1 MSVKVIDSFRVMAF
15 QKGGSAVG
23 QVVADAD
30 NDTLTVIGGAGVN
43 FTVDENAD
51 SVILSLQS
59 AEDIVASAVGR
70 VEIRAD
76 DSTVRV
82 VQGGE
87 NLGILGDGGV
97 VSTASNAEGDIT
109 INVDTDL
116 ANYDNTNTAFISNI
130 NNESLNDLQDVTT
143 TGVANNH
150 LLQFDSGTGRF
161 VTRTITAAGFSA
173 VSTTGSYND
182 LSNRPNLTFDGDLS
196 GNSGGAVAGGA
207 STITLTLDNVNSDV
221 GTFNS
226 VTVNAKGQVTAASNV
241 SYATVAFTGNYADLT
256 GKPSLAGTYQF
267 NIAADDSATE
277 VINSQETIQ
286 LVGANSISTTLND
299 GVITITGPA
308 NLSDLSND
316 LTLASFTN
324 DLTLASFTNDKG
336 YITAA
341 DVPQT
346 FSWRIGADD
355 STMRDVNA
363 GEDVKILGAQN
374 ITTSSDAEGN
384 ITVTGPDLS
393 AYGQTLNTAGNTGTG
408 SVALTSETLTVLGT
422 TGQINVDAA
431 AFALSFSL
439 ADVINTD
446 LKGSVFADD
455 STLLVDGVSGSIP
468 SANLTGTLPALDGS
482 SLTGVL
488 KNVVEDTTPE
498 LGGDLVIGNNKLKY
512 TATGDGGSQLVLAKT
527 IYSVPNTT
535 VFSSV
540 GSIDLF
546 IDSLSA
552 DTAQTAFRIFNNTD
566 PDGTVTETNNI
577 FKVDGNTG
585 DVSVTGKVLLPDGSV
600 SANYAGFGDDDD
612 LKIFHNGGHSI
623 VRETG
628 TGSLYL
634 QSNDNVILSKDS
646 STEIMVKGIADGAVE
661 LYHNNVKKLETTADG
676 VSVTGTL
683 NTHTIPGG
691 TGTLALTSYVDTEV
705 ANIVNSAPEQLNT
718 LNELSA
724 ALNNDGNFATTI
736 TNRFTTIENNLF
748 SIGADDSTMRVVKQS
763 ENIKILGGTNLTT
776 SSDAEGNI
784 TVNFVNPG
792 FITAGLESGDNV
804 SELTNDAGYITLSD
818 VRFNVAADDSTVR
831 QVNASETITFQGTG
845 STTVASDAEGNIT
858 IDSGNE
864 TITLFGD
871 VTGSGTTSINVTLA
885 SSPVAPGTYN
895 SVTVDTK
902 GIVQSGSLID
912 YLVDGNN
919 VSRLTNDAGY
929 LTNESAINF
938 NVVGDDSTG
947 FNMAN
952 QGTFQFTGTNGIT
965 VTAAQNDTMPT
976 VTIDGN
982 AFVQT
987 GDNVSTLVNDAGYY
1001 KQGSAMIGDLS
1012 GSVFSTDSGLVIDGQ
1027 TGNLYGTLRGGLIG
1041 DVKGSVV
1048 GDDSSVIID
1057 GVAGTVTTTALD
1069 TYAEG
1074 LHDYTI
1080 TGSASGSL
1088 TTTTGFQKMSYTKI
1102 GNRCFISGKL
1112 QTANSQTLPTGDIR
1126 VSLPFACAD
1135 LTDQGGQTAFPIMLY
1150 NVSGFSGGVT
1160 VHAQINEGDSFFTIV
1175 TVDANG
1181 VDSTQ
1186 TFSDISDSGM
1196 EILINGHYPV

>member
-130 NNESLNDLQDVTT
+130 TAENFTDLSDVNLTSVTDNDL
-143 TGVANNH
+143 
-150 LLQFDSGTGRF
+150 LQYDTASGEWQNKS
-161 VTRTITAAGFSA
+161 ITAAGFSA

-196 GNSGGAVAGGA
+196 GNTGGAVAGGA

-308 NLSDLSND
+308 NLSDLS
-316 LTLASFTN
+316 N

-455 STLLVDGVSGSIP
+455 STLLVDGVSGTIPASVVSGTLSNALTPSSINMQGDIHLRDSDYLYLGDGDDAYINYNGNNTNFLGDESGEFFFGRTHQIRIYARQYSSAPANSIHIQNINGGENRQRFFVGDANTPRLTIGGSTAEFNANIEAPGITATAQMTSPSFDGDLTGSVFADDSTLLVDAVGGIIP
-468 SANLTGTLPALDGS
+468 SANISGTEATNWNTAYS
-482 SLTGVL
+482 W
-488 KNVVEDTTPE
+488 
-498 LGGDLVIGNNKLKY
+498 GDHSTQN
-512 TATGDGGSQLVLAKT
+512 
-527 IYSVPNTT
+527 YST
-535 VFSSV
+535 
-540 GSIDLF
+540 
-546 IDSLSA
+546 
-552 DTAQTAFRIFNNTD
+552 
-566 PDGTVTETNNI
+566 
-577 FKVDGNTG
+577 
-585 DVSVTGKVLLPDGSV
+585 
-600 SANYAGFGDDDD
+600 
-612 LKIFHNGGHSI
+612 
-623 VRETG
+623 
-628 TGSLYL
+628 
-634 QSNDNVILSKDS
+634 
-646 STEIMVKGIADGAVE
+646 
-661 LYHNNVKKLETTADG
+661 
-676 VSVTGTL
+676 
-683 NTHTIPGG
+683 
-691 TGTLALTSYVDTEV
+691 TSYVDTAV
-705 ANIVNSAPEQLNT
+705 ANVVNSAPEQLNT

-724 ALNNDGNFATTI
+724 ALNDDANFATTI
-736 TNRFTTIENNLF
+736 TNRFTNIENNMF
-748 SIGADDSTMRVVKQS
+748 AIGADDSTMRVVKQS

-864 TITLFGD
+864 SITLFGD

-885 SSPVAPGTYN
+885 SSPVSPGTYN

>member
-97 VSTASNAEGDIT
+97 ASTASNAEGDIT

-116 ANYDNTNTAFISNI
+116 ANYNNTNTAFISNI
-130 NNESLNDLQDVTT
+130 TAENFTDLSDVNLTSVTDNDL
-143 TGVANNH
+143 
-150 LLQFDSGTGRF
+150 LQYDTASGEWQNKS
-161 VTRTITAAGFSA
+161 ITAAGFSA

-196 GNSGGAVAGGA
+196 GNTGGAVAGGA

-299 GVITITGPA
+299 GVITITGHA
-308 NLSDLSND
+308 NLSDLS
-316 LTLASFTN
+316 N

-455 STLLVDGVSGSIP
+455 STLLVDGVSGTIPASVVSGTLSNALTPSSINMQGDIDLDDNYKIKLGTGDDFQIYHDGNHNWIDGGQGNTTSNTYIRLAPGAATRLLVDNGTKTAIEIVPDSLISLNYGGFQKLVTQGFGAQTTGEHRATEKMTAPVFIGDLTGSVFADDSTLLVDAVGGIIP
-468 SANLTGTLPALDGS
+468 SANISGTEATNWNTAYS
-482 SLTGVL
+482 W
-488 KNVVEDTTPE
+488 
-498 LGGDLVIGNNKLKY
+498 GDHSTQN
-512 TATGDGGSQLVLAKT
+512 
-527 IYSVPNTT
+527 YST
-535 VFSSV
+535 
-540 GSIDLF
+540 
-546 IDSLSA
+546 
-552 DTAQTAFRIFNNTD
+552 
-566 PDGTVTETNNI
+566 
-577 FKVDGNTG
+577 
-585 DVSVTGKVLLPDGSV
+585 
-600 SANYAGFGDDDD
+600 
-612 LKIFHNGGHSI
+612 
-623 VRETG
+623 
-628 TGSLYL
+628 
-634 QSNDNVILSKDS
+634 
-646 STEIMVKGIADGAVE
+646 
-661 LYHNNVKKLETTADG
+661 
-676 VSVTGTL
+676 
-683 NTHTIPGG
+683 
-691 TGTLALTSYVDTEV
+691 TSYVDTAV
-705 ANIVNSAPEQLNT
+705 ANVVNSAPEQLNT

-724 ALNNDGNFATTI
+724 ALNDDANFATTI
-736 TNRFTTIENNLF
+736 TNRFTNIENNMF
-748 SIGADDSTMRVVKQS
+748 AIGADDSTMRVVKQS

-804 SELTNDAGYITLSD
+804 SELVNDAGYITLSD

-902 GIVQSGSLID
+902 GIVQSGQLID

>member
-97 VSTASNAEGDIT
+97 ASTASNAEGDIT

-116 ANYDNTNTAFISNI
+116 ANYNNTNTAFISNI
-130 NNESLNDLQDVTT
+130 TAENFTDLSDVNLTSVTDNDL
-143 TGVANNH
+143 
-150 LLQFDSGTGRF
+150 LQYDTASGEWQNKS
-161 VTRTITAAGFSA
+161 ITAAGFSA

-196 GNSGGAVAGGA
+196 GNTGGAVAGGA

-308 NLSDLSND
+308 NLSDLS
-316 LTLASFTN
+316 N

-455 STLLVDGVSGSIP
+455 STLLVDGVSGTIPASVVSGTLSNALTPSSINMQGDIDLDDNYKIKLGTGDDFQIYHDGNHNWIDGGQGNTTSNTYIRLAPGAATRLLVDNGTKTAIEIVPDSLISLNYGGFQKLVTQGFGAQTTGEHRATEKMTAPVFIGDLTGSVFADDSTLLVDAVGGIIP
-468 SANLTGTLPALDGS
+468 SANISGTEATNWNTAYS
-482 SLTGVL
+482 W
-488 KNVVEDTTPE
+488 
-498 LGGDLVIGNNKLKY
+498 GDHSTQN
-512 TATGDGGSQLVLAKT
+512 
-527 IYSVPNTT
+527 YST
-535 VFSSV
+535 
-540 GSIDLF
+540 
-546 IDSLSA
+546 
-552 DTAQTAFRIFNNTD
+552 
-566 PDGTVTETNNI
+566 
-577 FKVDGNTG
+577 
-585 DVSVTGKVLLPDGSV
+585 
-600 SANYAGFGDDDD
+600 
-612 LKIFHNGGHSI
+612 
-623 VRETG
+623 
-628 TGSLYL
+628 
-634 QSNDNVILSKDS
+634 
-646 STEIMVKGIADGAVE
+646 
-661 LYHNNVKKLETTADG
+661 
-676 VSVTGTL
+676 
-683 NTHTIPGG
+683 
-691 TGTLALTSYVDTEV
+691 TSYVDTAV
-705 ANIVNSAPEQLNT
+705 ANVVNSAPEQLNT

-724 ALNNDGNFATTI
+724 ALNDDANFATTI
-736 TNRFTTIENNLF
+736 TNRFTNIENNMF
-748 SIGADDSTMRVVKQS
+748 AIGADDSTMRVVKQS

-804 SELTNDAGYITLSD
+804 SELVNDAGYITLSD

-902 GIVQSGSLID
+902 GIVQSGQLID

>member
-130 NNESLNDLQDVTT
+130 TAENFTDLSDVNLTSVTDNDL
-143 TGVANNH
+143 
-150 LLQFDSGTGRF
+150 LQYDTASGEWQNKS
-161 VTRTITAAGFSA
+161 ITAAGFSA

-324 DLTLASFTNDKG
+324 DKG

-455 STLLVDGVSGSIP
+455 STLLVDGVSGTIPASVVSGTLSNALTPSSINMQGDIHLRDSDYLYLGDGDDAYINYNGNNTNFLGDESGEFFFGRTHQIRIYARQYSSAPANSIHIQNINGGENRQRFFVGDANTPRLTIGGSTAEFNANIEAPGITATAQMTSPSFDGDLTGSVFADDSTLLVDAVGGIIP
-468 SANLTGTLPALDGS
+468 SANISGTEATNWNTAYS
-482 SLTGVL
+482 W
-488 KNVVEDTTPE
+488 
-498 LGGDLVIGNNKLKY
+498 GDHSTQN
-512 TATGDGGSQLVLAKT
+512 
-527 IYSVPNTT
+527 YST
-535 VFSSV
+535 
-540 GSIDLF
+540 
-546 IDSLSA
+546 
-552 DTAQTAFRIFNNTD
+552 
-566 PDGTVTETNNI
+566 
-577 FKVDGNTG
+577 
-585 DVSVTGKVLLPDGSV
+585 
-600 SANYAGFGDDDD
+600 
-612 LKIFHNGGHSI
+612 
-623 VRETG
+623 
-628 TGSLYL
+628 
-634 QSNDNVILSKDS
+634 
-646 STEIMVKGIADGAVE
+646 
-661 LYHNNVKKLETTADG
+661 
-676 VSVTGTL
+676 
-683 NTHTIPGG
+683 
-691 TGTLALTSYVDTEV
+691 TSYVDTAV
-705 ANIVNSAPEQLNT
+705 ANVVNSAPEQLNT

-724 ALNNDGNFATTI
+724 ALNDDANFATTI
-736 TNRFTTIENNLF
+736 TNRFTNIENNMF
-748 SIGADDSTMRVVKQS
+748 AIGADDSTMRVVKQS

-864 TITLFGD
+864 SITLFGD

-885 SSPVAPGTYN
+885 SSPVSPGTYN

>member
-97 VSTASNAEGDIT
+97 ASTASNAEGDIT

-116 ANYDNTNTAFISNI
+116 ANYDNTNTAFLSNI

-196 GNSGGAVAGGA
+196 GNTGGAVAGGA

-324 DLTLASFTNDKG
+324 DKG

-408 SVALTSETLTVLGT
+408 SVALTSETLQVLGT

-455 STLLVDGVSGSIP
+455 STLLVDGVSGTIPASVVSGTISNALTPSSINMQGDIHLRNSDYLYFGDNDDAYINYNGNNTNFLGDTSGEFFFGRTHQIRIYARQYNAAPANSIHIQNINGGENRQRFFVGDANTPRLTIGGSTAEFNANIEAPGITATAQMKSPLFDGDLTGSVFADNSTLLVDGVNGIIP
-468 SANLTGTLPALDGS
+468 SANVSGTEATNWNTAYS
-482 SLTGVL
+482 W
-488 KNVVEDTTPE
+488 
-498 LGGDLVIGNNKLKY
+498 GDHSTQN
-512 TATGDGGSQLVLAKT
+512 
-527 IYSVPNTT
+527 YST
-535 VFSSV
+535 
-540 GSIDLF
+540 
-546 IDSLSA
+546 
-552 DTAQTAFRIFNNTD
+552 
-566 PDGTVTETNNI
+566 
-577 FKVDGNTG
+577 
-585 DVSVTGKVLLPDGSV
+585 
-600 SANYAGFGDDDD
+600 
-612 LKIFHNGGHSI
+612 
-623 VRETG
+623 
-628 TGSLYL
+628 
-634 QSNDNVILSKDS
+634 
-646 STEIMVKGIADGAVE
+646 
-661 LYHNNVKKLETTADG
+661 
-676 VSVTGTL
+676 
-683 NTHTIPGG
+683 
-691 TGTLALTSYVDTEV
+691 TSYVDTAV
-705 ANIVNSAPEQLNT
+705 ANVVNSAPEQLNT

-724 ALNNDGNFATTI
+724 ALNDDANFATTI
-736 TNRFTTIENNLF
+736 TNRFTNIENNMF

-784 TVNFVNPG
+784 TVNFDNPG

-804 SELTNDAGYITLSD
+804 SELVNDAGYITLSD

-885 SSPVAPGTYN
+885 SSSVAPGTYN
-895 SVTVDTK
+895 RVTVDTK
-902 GIVQSGSLID
+902 GIVQSASLVD

-1012 GSVFSTDSGLVIDGQ
+1012 GSVFSSDSSLVIDGQ